1 MGMAEEKTAETAAAP
16 AAANTPEMKDGPGCF
31 AIGGIVLLI
40 AIIVGFGLLV
50 GMCGL
55 KL

>member
-1 MGMAEEKTAETAAAP
+1 LAAEVK
-16 AAANTPEMKDGPGCF
+16 KDGPGCF
-31 AIGGIVLLI
+31 AIGFIVVLVVI
-40 AIIVGFGLLV
+40 VVGFGLLV